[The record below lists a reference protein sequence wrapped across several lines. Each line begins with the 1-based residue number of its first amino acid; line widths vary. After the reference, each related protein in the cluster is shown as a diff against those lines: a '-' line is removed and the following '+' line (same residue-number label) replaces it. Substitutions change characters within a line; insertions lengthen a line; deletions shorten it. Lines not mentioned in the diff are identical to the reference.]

1 VSLIKSRVAVHASRG
16 GGCTKRVPEG
26 RRGVKA
32 VQKYS
37 SLLHERLS
45 GCVQANILDGTKH
58 RPSRLRCMRIPEE
71 KVDEIRTA
79 IGIVD
84 VVGDYVSL
92 KRRGSNYIGL
102 CPFHQEKTPSF
113 NVNPEIG
120 IFKCFGCGA
129 GGNSFQFLM
138 RVENLTFPEAVR
150 LLADKAGI
158 PLPED
163 DTPAESSENESIYNA
178 LRFAAR
184 FFYRQLTREPEGEAG
199 LAYLLGRGFSRE
211 TIKAFGLGY
220 APDAWDALFNAATE
234 ASIEPD
240 ILEKAGL
247 IIPRRD
253 KSGYYDR
260 YRGRVIFPILS
271 HIGKVLGF
279 GGRILTPAE
288 DQPKYINSPE
298 TSVYHKSQVL
308 YGLSQARDEIRQR
321 GEVILVEGYTDVITL
336 HQAGVRHVVSS
347 SGTAL
352 TSEQVKLISRYAKR
366 VLVLYDADSAGANAA
381 VRGLDIILEQ
391 GLAVYSLALPAGED
405 PDSFVREKG
414 GEALIAYLDR
424 NRQDFV
430 TFKYAQARASGQ
442 LATPEG
448 QAAAMRSILETISR
462 LPDPLLRETYLRRA
476 SDVLHVPDIELREVM
491 GKLGKKSRSPVTAMP
506 ASTDVPHSRDD
517 GKGTATN
524 SPPPAEAFQPLPQE
538 KMLLRLMLEHG
549 NPMVEYI
556 LGHMSMD
563 EFSEGIM
570 RETVE
575 RVLAMYHAG
584 VVDRLRFIET
594 ETNPRISA
602 LATEVLVQEHEPSIH
617 WERKQNIPIPRFNE
631 APYETAGDSM
641 KLLKLRRVK
650 EAIERKKDA
659 IFRAQKRGEDLRPLQ
674 EQMSALRE
682 LQKAIQRKAFLEPR

>member
-1 VSLIKSRVAVHASRG
+1 
-16 GGCTKRVPEG
+16 
-26 RRGVKA
+26 
-32 VQKYS
+32 
-37 SLLHERLS
+37 
-45 GCVQANILDGTKH
+45 
-58 RPSRLRCMRIPEE
+58 MRIPEE

-92 KRRGSNYIGL
+92 KRRGSNYTGL

-163 DTPAESSENESIYNA
+163 DTPAESNENESIYNA

-184 FFYRQLTREPEGEAG
+184 FFYRQLTREREGEAG
-199 LAYLLGRGFSRE
+199 LAYLLGRGFTKE

-220 APDAWDALFNAATE
+220 APDAWDALLTAATE
-234 ASIEPD
+234 ASIESE

-253 KSGYYDR
+253 KGGYYDR

-279 GGRILTPAE
+279 GGRILAPAE

-308 YGLSQARDEIRQR
+308 YGLSQAKDEIRQR

-381 VRGLDIILEQ
+381 VRGLDIVLEQ

-430 TFKYAQARASGQ
+430 TFKYAQARATGQ

-476 SDVLHVPDIELREVM
+476 SDVLQVPDIELREVM
-491 GKLGKKSRSPVTAMP
+491 GTLGKKTRPTAP
-506 ASTDVPHSRDD
+506 ASTAEPRRRDEERGVD
-517 GKGTATN
+517 A
-524 SPPPAEAFQPLPQE
+524 PAPAAYVQPLPQE

-563 EFSEGIM
+563 EFSEGVM

-584 VVDRLRFIET
+584 GVDRLRFIET
-594 ETNPRISA
+594 ETNPYIVA
-602 LATEVLVQEHEPSIH
+602 LATEVLVQEHAPSIH

-650 EAIERKKDA
+650 EAIDRKKDA

-682 LQKAIQRKAFLEPR
+682 LQKAIQRKAFLE